1 MSNNLIVGKLKKS
14 KRRNML
20 KYTSIVIKQGCF
32 KERIQLTKG
41 LLAIQNTAPIKEMF
55 DNLYSD
61 LVFYFDVS
69 FP

>member
-1 MSNNLIVGKLKKS
+1 MF
-14 KRRNML
+14 
-20 KYTSIVIKQGCF
+20 KYMSIVIKQGCF
-32 KERIQLTKG
+32 KERIQLTNG

>member
-20 KYTSIVIKQGCF
+20 KCTSIVIKQGCF
-32 KERIQLTKG
+32 KERIQLTNV

-55 DNLYSD
+55 DNLYYD
-61 LVFYFDVS
+61 LVFYFDLS